1 MMGKVREYEATLDG
15 RNRLTVRDA
24 GYQHYHVKEFDD
36 GTVVLEPRV
45 LVSPN
50 LLTAE
55 TIRDSRAGRNVKEFE
70 TVEELFEDLEG

>member
-1 MMGKVREYEATLDG
+1 MGLVRQYEATLDA

-70 TVEELFEDLEG
+70 TVEELFEDLES

>member
-1 MMGKVREYEATLDG
+1 MGKVREYEATLDG